1 MSSILTRESSSE
13 AVFLDGDGD
22 GDAAGGLPDARIDPV
37 EVQAGLVAKQTVDSD
52 DSDGSDGS

>member
-13 AVFLDGDGD
+13 AVFLDGDD
-22 GDAAGGLPDARIDPV
+22 DATGCLPDARIDPV

-52 DSDGSDGS
+52 DSDGS

>member
-52 DSDGSDGS
+52 DSDGS

>member
-13 AVFLDGDGD
+13 AVFLDGDD
-22 GDAAGGLPDARIDPV
+22 DATGCLPDARIDPV
-37 EVQAGLVAKQTVDSD
+37 EVQAGLMAKQTVDSD